1 MTDPKQKDPT
11 TQNDLIV
18 TIVGRGENTK
28 IVKAARAAGAQGA
41 TIIPGRG
48 TGVHEQRKLLG
59 IAIEPEKD
67 VVLIVVKREIS
78 EQVLQAVVEA
88 GSLDEPAT
96 GIAFVVE
103 LSKVV
108 GITHL
113 LRQR

>member
-1 MTDPKQKDPT
+1 MTDPRQGDPM

-18 TIVGRGENTK
+18 AIVGRGENTK
-28 IVKAARAAGAQGA
+28 IVKAAKAVGAEGA

-48 TGVHEQRKLLG
+48 TGIHEQKKLLG

-78 EQVLQAVVEA
+78 EQVLQAVVQA
-88 GSLDEPAT
+88 GDLEQPAT
-96 GIAFVVE
+96 GIAFVIE

-108 GITHL
+108 GIAHL
-113 LRQR
+113 LRQS

>member
-78 EQVLQAVVEA
+78 EQVLQAVVKLEVSMSRLRHRLCR
-88 GSLDEPAT
+88 GT
-96 GIAFVVE
+96 
-103 LSKVV
+103 SKVV